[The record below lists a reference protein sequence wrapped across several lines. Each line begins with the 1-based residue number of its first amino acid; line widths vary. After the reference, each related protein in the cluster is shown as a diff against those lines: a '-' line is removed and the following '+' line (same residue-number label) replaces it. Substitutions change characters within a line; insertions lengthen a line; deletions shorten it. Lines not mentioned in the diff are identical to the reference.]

1 MTGNQGGTAMA
12 KESFRFIHASDFH
25 LERPL
30 QDILDLPDNLKK
42 TLVEAPWKGAE
53 AIFEHAVVENVDF
66 IVLSGD
72 LLNPLT
78 CGAPGVAF
86 LLEQFESLQQRGIQ
100 VYWAGGTVDDPERWP
115 EAVMLPANVHL
126 FSKHEVE
133 AIVHRRHQTPLVTL
147 LGRSSSGSENV
158 RAAEYARDPDDN
170 FVIAVAFGKAD
181 SETLAAERVDYW
193 ALGGQHQSEILRSDE
208 PAIRYCGSPQARSL
222 SEPGEHGFVLVDV
235 DAQRNLQIHSIGIDL
250 VRYSTQ
256 DIDADDVAL
265 GRDLR
270 QLLAKRV
277 ARLQSEAAGRHV
289 LVKWRVHMDLENAA
303 VVGPSAIE
311 DLLGWLRRE
320 FGHGQP
326 SCWSLDM
333 EILPPKELPAKW
345 KEEDTI
351 LGDFLR
357 TAATHRKES
366 AKRLNL
372 KPIIDAETPASNI
385 WHSALSSSAPAA
397 TLDKSTLL
405 GVDLLRGH
413 KVDLVASTRRF
424 GGSER

>member
-1 MTGNQGGTAMA
+1 MA

-42 TLVEAPWKGAE
+42 TLVESPWKAAE
-53 AIFEHAVVENVDF
+53 AVFEHAVIESVDF
-66 IVLSGD
+66 VVLAGD

-78 CGAPGVAF
+78 CGAPGIAF
-86 LLEQFESLQQRGIQ
+86 LLEQFETLAQRGIQ
-100 VYWAGGTVDDPERWP
+100 VYWAGGMVDDPERWP
-115 EAVMLPANVHL
+115 EAVILPKNVHV
-126 FSKHEVE
+126 FSKLKVE
-133 AIVHRRHQTPLVTL
+133 AFTFRRHQTALVTL
-147 LGRSSSGSENV
+147 LGRSSAGSETV
-158 RAAEYARDPDDN
+158 RAAEYANDPDDN
-170 FVIAVAFGKAD
+170 FVVAVAVGKAD
-181 SETLAAERVDYW
+181 SETLASERVDYW
-193 ALGGQHQSEILRSDE
+193 ALGGQHQAEILRSDE
-208 PAIRYCGSPQARSL
+208 PAIRYSGTPQARSL

-250 VRYSTQ
+250 VRYATI

-270 QLLAKRV
+270 QLLSKRV
-277 ARLQSEAAGRHV
+277 ARLQSEANGRHV
-289 LVKWRVHMDLENAA
+289 MVKWRVQMDLENAA
-303 VVGPSAIE
+303 MVGPSAVE

-326 SCWSLDM
+326 SCWSVDM

-357 TAATHRKES
+357 TAASHRKES

-372 KPIIDAETPASNI
+372 KPIIDSEAPASNI
-385 WHSALSSSAPAA
+385 WQSLLSSTTPAA

-424 GGSER
+424 GGSEK

>member
-1 MTGNQGGTAMA
+1 MA

-42 TLVEAPWKGAE
+42 TLVEAPWKAAE
-53 AIFEHAVVENVDF
+53 AIFEHAVIENVDF
-66 IVLSGD
+66 VVLAGD

-78 CGAPGVAF
+78 CGAPGIAF
-86 LLEQFESLQQRGIQ
+86 LLEQFEALAQRGIQ
-100 VYWAGGTVDDPERWP
+100 VYWAGGMVDDPERWP
-115 EAVMLPANVHL
+115 EAVMLPKNVHV
-126 FSKHEVE
+126 FSKLEVE
-133 AIVHRRHQTPLVTL
+133 TFTFRRHQTALVTL
-147 LGRSSSGSENV
+147 LGRSSAGSETV
-158 RAAEYARDPDDN
+158 RAAEYANDPDDN
-170 FVIAVAFGKAD
+170 FVVAVAFGKAD
-181 SETLAAERVDYW
+181 SETLASERVDYW
-193 ALGGQHQSEILRSDE
+193 ALGGQHQAEILRSDE
-208 PAIRYCGSPQARSL
+208 PAIRYSGTPQARSL

-250 VRYSTQ
+250 VRYATI

-270 QLLAKRV
+270 QVLSKRV
-277 ARLQSEAAGRHV
+277 ARLQSEANGRHV
-289 LVKWRVHMDLENAA
+289 MVKWRVHMDLENAA

-326 SCWSLDM
+326 SCWSVDM

-357 TAATHRKES
+357 TAASHRKES

-372 KPIIDAETPASNI
+372 KSIIDSETPASNI
-385 WHSALSSSAPAA
+385 WQSLLSSTTPAA

-424 GGSER
+424 GGSEK

>member
-1 MTGNQGGTAMA
+1 MA

-42 TLVEAPWKGAE
+42 TLVEAPWKAAE

-66 IVLSGD
+66 IILSGD

-78 CGAPGVAF
+78 CGAQGVAF
-86 LLEQFESLQQRGIQ
+86 LLEQFETLRERNIE

-115 EAVMLPANVHL
+115 EAVILPSNVHV

-133 AIVHRRHQTPLVTL
+133 EFTFRRHQSPLVTL
-147 LGRSSSGSENV
+147 LGRSSQGAENI
-158 RAAEYARDPDDN
+158 RAAEYTHDPDDN

-181 SETLAAERVDYW
+181 SETLASERVDYW

-208 PAIRYCGSPQARSL
+208 PAIRYCGSPQARAL
-222 SEPGEHGFVLVDV
+222 NEPGEHGFVLVDV

-250 VRYSTQ
+250 VRYATQ

-270 QLLAKRV
+270 QLLSKRV
-277 ARLQSEAAGRHV
+277 ARLQSEASGRHL

-326 SCWSLDM
+326 SCWSVEM

-357 TAATHRKES
+357 TAATHRKE
-366 AKRLNL
+366 AGKRINL
-372 KPIIDAETPASNI
+372 KPIIDSETPASSV
-385 WHSALSSSAPAA
+385 WQSALSGASPLA
-397 TLDKSTLL
+397 TLERSTLL

-424 GGSER
+424 GGSEK

>member
-1 MTGNQGGTAMA
+1 MA

-30 QDILDLPDNLKK
+30 QDILDLPDNLRRM
-42 TLVEAPWKGAE
+42 LVDAPWKAAE
-53 AIFEHAVVENVDF
+53 AVFEHAVVENVDF

-78 CGAPGVAF
+78 SGAQGVAF
-86 LLEQFESLQQRGIQ
+86 LLDQFETLQERGIQ
-100 VYWAGGTVDDPERWP
+100 VYWAGGAVDDPERWP
-115 EAVMLPANVHL
+115 ESVVLPSNVHV

-133 AIVHRRHQTPLVTL
+133 EFVFRRHQTPLVTL
-147 LGRSSSGSENV
+147 LGRSSQGSETV
-158 RAAEYARDPDDN
+158 RAAEYAHDPDDN

-181 SETLAAERVDYW
+181 SDSLSNERVNYW

-208 PAIRYCGSPQARSL
+208 PAIRYCGTTQARSL

-235 DAQRNLQIHSIGIDL
+235 DAQRNLQIHSIDIDL
-250 VRYSTQ
+250 VRYSVQ
-256 DIDADDVAL
+256 EIDADDVAL

-270 QLLAKRV
+270 QLLSKRV

-289 LVKWRVHMDLENAA
+289 LVKWRVHLDLENAA
-303 VVGPSAIE
+303 VVGPTALE

-326 SCWSLDM
+326 SCWSVDM
-333 EILPPKELPAKW
+333 EIIPPKQLPTKW

-357 TAATHRKES
+357 TAAQHRKEA
-366 AKRLNL
+366 AKQLSL
-372 KPIIDAETPASNI
+372 KPIIDTETPASSI
-385 WHSALSSSAPAA
+385 WQSVLSGNSQAT
-397 TLDKSTLL
+397 TLDRSTLL

-413 KVDLVASTRRF
+413 KVDLVATTRRF
-424 GGSER
+424 GGAEK

>member
-1 MTGNQGGTAMA
+1 MA

-42 TLVEAPWKGAE
+42 NLVEAPWKAAE
-53 AIFEHAVVENVDF
+53 AIFEHAVIENVDF
-66 IVLSGD
+66 VLLAGD

-78 CGAPGVAF
+78 CGAPGIAF
-86 LLEQFESLQQRGIQ
+86 LLDQFETLAQRGIQ
-100 VYWAGGTVDDPERWP
+100 VYWAGGIVDDPERWP
-115 EAVMLPANVHL
+115 EAVSLPKNVHV
-126 FSKHEVE
+126 FSKLEVE
-133 AIVHRRHQTPLVTL
+133 TFTFRRHQTALVTL
-147 LGRSSSGSENV
+147 LGRSSAGSETV
-158 RAAEYARDPDDN
+158 RAAEYATDPDDN

-181 SETLAAERVDYW
+181 SESLASERVDYW
-193 ALGGQHQSEILRSDE
+193 ALGGQHQAEILRSDE
-208 PAIRYCGSPQARSL
+208 PAIRYSGAPQARAL

-235 DAQRNLQIHSIGIDL
+235 DAQRKLQIHSIGIDL
-250 VRYSTQ
+250 VRYATI

-277 ARLQSEAAGRHV
+277 ARLQSEANGRHV
-289 LVKWRVHMDLENAA
+289 LVKWRVHLDLENAA

-326 SCWSLDM
+326 SCWSVDM

-357 TAATHRKES
+357 TAAAHRKDS

-372 KPIIDAETPASNI
+372 KAIIDGETPASNI
-385 WHSALSSSAPAA
+385 WQSLLSGTAPAA
-397 TLDKSTLL
+397 TLDRSTLL

-424 GGSER
+424 GGSEK

>member
-1 MTGNQGGTAMA
+1 MA

-30 QDILDLPDNLKK
+30 QDILDLPENLRK
-42 TLVEAPWKGAE
+42 TLVEAPWKAAE

-66 IVLSGD
+66 VVLAGD
-72 LLNPLT
+72 LVNPAT
-78 CGAPGVAF
+78 TGAQGIAF
-86 LLEQFESLQQRGIQ
+86 LLNHFDALRERGIQ
-100 VYWAGGTVDDPERWP
+100 VYWTGGVVDDVERWP
-115 EAVMLPANVHL
+115 EAVGFPDNVHL
-126 FSKHEVE
+126 FSKREVE
-133 AIVHRRHQTPLVTL
+133 TFVFRRHQTPLANII
-147 LGRSSSGSENV
+147 GRSVDNNETV
-158 RAAEYARDPDDN
+158 RAAEYANEPDDN
-170 FVIAVAFGKAD
+170 FVVAVAHGRAD
-181 SETLAAERVDYW
+181 SESLAAERVDYW
-193 ALGGQHQSEILRSDE
+193 ALGGKHQAEIVQTDE

-222 SEPGEHGFVLVDV
+222 AEPGGHGFVLVDV
-235 DAQRNLQIHSIGIDL
+235 DAQRNLQIHSIEIDL
-250 VRYSTQ
+250 VRYSVQ
-256 DIDADDVAL
+256 EIDAEDVAL

-277 ARLQSEAAGRHV
+277 ARLQSEAAGRHL

-303 VVGPSAIE
+303 IVGPSALE

-326 SCWSLDM
+326 ACWSTDI

-357 TAATHRKES
+357 TAATHRKDHG
-366 AKRLNL
+366 KQLNL
-372 KPIIDAETPASNI
+372 KPIIDTETPASNL
-385 WHSALSSSAPAA
+385 WQTALTPSDSATQAA
-397 TLDKSTLL
+397 TLERATLL

-413 KVDLVASTRRF
+413 QVELLASTRRF
-424 GGSER
+424 GGSEK

>member
-1 MTGNQGGTAMA
+1 MA
-12 KESFRFIHASDFH
+12 KESFRFIQASDFH

-30 QDILDLPDNLKK
+30 QDILDLPEHLRR
-42 TLVEAPWKGAE
+42 TLVEAPWKAAE
-53 AIFEHAVVENVDF
+53 AVFEHAVVENVDF
-66 IVLSGD
+66 VLLAGD

-78 CGAPGVAF
+78 SGAQGVAF
-86 LLEQFESLQQRGIQ
+86 LLEQFETLRQRGIQ

-115 EAVMLPANVHL
+115 EAVPLPDNVHV

-133 AIVHRRHQTPLVTL
+133 TFVFRRHQTPLVSI
-147 LGRSSSGSENV
+147 LGRSHAGSDTV
-158 RAAEYARDPDDN
+158 RAAEYACDPDDN
-170 FVIAVAFGKAD
+170 FVIAVGYGQAD
-181 SETLAAERVDYW
+181 SETLSSERIDYW
-193 ALGGQHQSEILRSDE
+193 ALGGQHQPENLRGEE
-208 PAIRYCGSPQARSL
+208 PAIRYSGSPQARTL

-250 VRYSTQ
+250 VRFATQ
-256 DIDADDVAL
+256 EIDADDAAL

-277 ARLQSEAAGRHV
+277 ARLQSEASGRHL

-303 VVGPSAIE
+303 VVGPTAIE

-326 SCWSLDM
+326 SCWSVDM
-333 EILPPKELPAKW
+333 EILPPKELPSKW

-357 TAATHRKES
+357 TAAKHRKDG
-366 AKRLNL
+366 AKQIGL
-372 KPIIDAETPASNI
+372 KPIIDIETPASNI
-385 WHSALSSSAPAA
+385 WHATLSGTTQAA
-397 TLDKSTLL
+397 TLEKSTLL

-424 GGSER
+424 GGSEK